1 MGKKRRL
8 KSAKAKFEAK
18 HSSHPRMRCLDSDE
32 VPEVEAPAAAPEP
45 EVVLQEEKVEAKP
58 EPAPKP
64 KTIKKPKAI
73 KKPRRTAKKK
83 ATKKAASATT

>member
-8 KSAKAKFEAK
+8 KSAKAKFGTK
-18 HSSHPRMRCLDSDE
+18 HSSHPRMQLMSDDE
-32 VPEVEAPAAAPEP
+32 LEFKTVEATTEP

-73 KKPRRTAKKK
+73 KKPRRTTRKKTTKK
-83 ATKKAASATT
+83 ATSAIT